1 METVSTWNWH
11 FGLKSF
17 QQFQHYTAGW
27 FTTHHGT
34 VRPQVVQ
41 RVALHCPLEWRPIR
55 RKGSA
60 KFLGLDGWKRYWLC
74 CVFPWVQPLLRRSMG
89 NTACLDGIFNQVPVN
104 KVTSHS
110 CQGWLCH
117 VIPWF
122 ARVLIGFWFIV
133 ISPSLFS
140 FPMTAW
146 LGKKICHL
154 PSLMNCMTGSEAS
167 RLRNQRK
174 ACCSPQQQSLQG
186 PASMFESQPRLEC
199 CWRSPI
205 PRSNWLRALVVTG
218 PMPGV
223 FSCAMLGWTH
233 HHGWHCLRMGKMEN
247 VNHVWWG
254 VWCKIEGRLPLKI
267 GMPMSPARWKF
278 CQIVGVIGYHYGWI
292 LATCGSCRQDDP
304 LRDEGRF
311 GSPRNP
317 ASESRYKQSNG
328 CRHIIERSK
337 ASLVFLQAKVKDTSS
352 SPSIPCAPVYFCHH
366 RRQCGYGTKPT
377 WVAFHI
383 PNGLQNLFQFVDDP
397 VEFVPHSLSAFPNVR
412 WGSFCCGQTST
423 ATFAAHSCGPSTHWC
438 HHPLTQRTARGPTS
452 GSTKRTTFASSPARR
467 AVHLG
472 FWAEAGSGGG
482 SCWVTMG

>member
-146 LGKKICHL
+146 LGKKYAICHHSWTAWRGRKL
-154 PSLMNCMTGSEAS
+154 AVLETKEKPAVVLNNNPSRDPHPCLNHSQGWNAVDGARFQDQIGCGLWSSLARCPGCFRVRCLVEHTTMGDT
-167 RLRNQRK
+167 
-174 ACCSPQQQSLQG
+174 AC
-186 PASMFESQPRLEC
+186 E
-199 CWRSPI
+199 
-205 PRSNWLRALVVTG
+205 
-218 PMPGV
+218 
-223 FSCAMLGWTH
+223 
-233 HHGWHCLRMGKMEN
+233 
-247 VNHVWWG
+247 WG
-254 VWCKIEGRLPLKI
+254 
-267 GMPMSPARWKF
+267 RWKMWTMF
-278 CQIVGVIGYHYGWI
+278 DGGMM
-292 LATCGSCRQDDP
+292 QD
-304 LRDEGRF
+304 
-311 GSPRNP
+311 
-317 ASESRYKQSNG
+317 
-328 CRHIIERSK
+328 
-337 ASLVFLQAKVKDTSS
+337 
-352 SPSIPCAPVYFCHH
+352 
-366 RRQCGYGTKPT
+366 
-377 WVAFHI
+377 
-383 PNGLQNLFQFVDDP
+383 
-397 VEFVPHSLSAFPNVR
+397 
-412 WGSFCCGQTST
+412 
-423 ATFAAHSCGPSTHWC
+423 
-438 HHPLTQRTARGPTS
+438 RGPIAT
-452 GSTKRTTFASSPARR
+452 
-467 AVHLG
+467 
-472 FWAEAGSGGG
+472 
-482 SCWVTMG
+482 